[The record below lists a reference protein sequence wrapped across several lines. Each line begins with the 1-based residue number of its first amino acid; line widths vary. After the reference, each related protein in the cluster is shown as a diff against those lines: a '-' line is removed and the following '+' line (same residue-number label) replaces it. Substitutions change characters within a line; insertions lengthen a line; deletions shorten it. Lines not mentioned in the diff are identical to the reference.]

1 MDNKK
6 LSKEEI
12 EDIEYLQKNLI
23 KSLKI
28 PPHLHGLK
36 EDDVVGVKSLEI
48 TKQNKD
54 E

>member
-12 EDIEYLQKNLI
+12 EDIEYLQKNLF

-28 PPHLHGLK
+28 PVHLHGLK

-48 TKQNKD
+48 TKQNED

>member
-36 EDDVVGVKSLEI
+36 EDNVVGVKSLEI

>member
-1 MDNKK
+1 MSDKK
-6 LSKEEI
+6 ISKEEI
-12 EDIEYLQKNLI
+12 EDIEYLQKILF

-36 EDDVVGVKSLEI
+36 EENIVGVKSFEI
-48 TKQNKD
+48 TNQNKD